1 MSYIEQME
9 EAEKRARV
17 LERNGL
23 VRQLSPLEQRYYHKS
38 RWNIFRQSFFEQ
50 LGCGCFFG
58 FIFGLIVAG
67 VALIDRKD
75 PWSAALVL
83 FGATWLVFP
92 IFYSFYNVWDARVQ
106 NEIIFLKEI
115 IRNRPATKPLAI
127 RHLNNGLRQIMIKK
141 SLSNREHPQMD
152 TVFISKN

>member
-1 MSYIEQME
+1 MSYIEQVE

-58 FIFGLIVAG
+58 FIFGFVAG
-67 VALIDRKD
+67 RFLI
-75 PWSAALVL
+75 
-83 FGATWLVFP
+83 
-92 IFYSFYNVWDARVQ
+92 ISFKN
-106 NEIIFLKEI
+106 IISFC
-115 IRNRPATKPLAI
+115 TLASQT
-127 RHLNNGLRQIMIKK
+127 L
-141 SLSNREHPQMD
+141 
-152 TVFISKN
+152 